1 MTDTKTVD
9 RETTSIKPAEQP
21 APKRI
26 LDLSATQLTGGALAA
41 MTSAV
46 IGARLG
52 VAGTILGAAVGS
64 VVAGVAGSLYT
75 TSLRRTKDK
84 ITEVIAA
91 RTDDP
96 TVEVTTV
103 SDDTVVV
110 TDWDATAHLSA
121 STTAGYGAS
130 AATGY
135 QAGVPTVAG
144 EPADGRGRIRRLPWK
159 GILVSAAAVFVIAL
173 AGITAFEVISGHAI
187 SGGQGTTISQVS
199 EGRSGGSSKPSQA
212 PSTQPSASATSSTEP
227 SSAPSSE
234 PSQSVAPSTEPSTS
248 TEPTTQSSDQA
259 NPSTD
264 TRVGAAT
271 SSADNQGSSAGS
283 SAAGTSVPGASAR

>member
-1 MTDTKTVD
+1 MTSRSLSGATLTGSSTPTMTRGTFSSGIIAADGPLETVP
-9 RETTSIKPAEQP
+9 RHPGMPAEEYFS
-21 APKRI
+21 R
-26 LDLSATQLTGGALAA
+26 LATEI
-41 MTSAV
+41 V
-46 IGARLG
+46 LG
-52 VAGTILGAAVGS
+52 NRA
-64 VVAGVAGSLYT
+64 
-75 TSLRRTKDK
+75 
-84 ITEVIAA
+84 IA
-91 RTDDP
+91 
-96 TVEVTTV
+96 
-103 SDDTVVV
+103 
-110 TDWDATAHLSA
+110 
-121 STTAGYGAS
+121 Y
-130 AATGY
+130 
-135 QAGVPTVAG
+135 
-144 EPADGRGRIRRLPWK
+144 
-159 GILVSAAAVFVIAL
+159 
-173 AGITAFEVISGHAI
+173 GITAFEVISGHAI

-271 SSADNQGSSAGS
+271 SSADNQGSGAGS